1 MEAFFE
7 SLAKQLPML
16 EKLKS
21 IPQDPE
27 YHGEGDVFI
36 HTSLVCNELIKTE
49 EWNNISDREKNT
61 LLFAAAL
68 HDIGK
73 LTCTKRL
80 DGKITS
86 PNHAVKGAQQFR
98 RLWLKYYGSKVFPED
113 LTQRNEI
120 AWLIRWHG
128 LPQLF
133 LEKENV
139 EVALRR
145 AAKTVS
151 LRQLALLSEADFKGR
166 KSRERSKHLETIQYF
181 REYAKELGCYETS
194 SEFPN
199 LYTELKYLRGEL
211 DWYGDCLYEPEG
223 FSVILMMGL
232 PLSGKDTYIKQHL
245 SDVPVI
251 SLDDIRQEFSIGP
264 TQDNSKVI
272 TEGLNRAKEFLR
284 KRESFVWNA
293 TNLTRRIREK
303 LYRLFEAYGAKVT
316 VLNIEAPFSELLIRN
331 QKRDRKLPEAVLEK
345 MLGILEYPDPWEAYH
360 TITIWNFQQEK

>member
-1 MEAFFE
+1 MENFFW

-27 YHGEGDVFI
+27 YHGEGDVFT
-36 HTSLVCNELIKTE
+36 HTSLVCNELIQTE
-49 EWNNISDREKNT
+49 EWNKIADKERNT

-80 DGKITS
+80 DGRITS
-86 PNHAVKGAQQFR
+86 PNHAVKGSQQFR
-98 RLWLKYYGSKVFPED
+98 RLWLRYYGSGIFPED
-113 LTQRNEI
+113 LTQRDEI

-133 LEKENV
+133 LEKENT

-151 LRQLALLSEADFKGR
+151 LRHLALLSEADFKGR
-166 KSRERSKHLETIQYF
+166 KSSERSKHLETIQYF

-199 LYTELKYLRGEL
+199 CYTELKYLRGEL
-211 DWYGDCLYEPEG
+211 AWYGDCLYEPES
-223 FSVILMMGL
+223 FLVILMMGL
-232 PLSGKDTYIKQHL
+232 PLSGKDTYIKQHF
-245 SDVPVI
+245 SDMPII
-251 SLDDIRQEFSIGP
+251 SLDDIRQEFSISP
-264 TQDNSKVI
+264 TQDNGKVI

-284 KRESFVWNA
+284 KKESFVWNA
-293 TNLTRRIREK
+293 TNITFDIRTRIEGLCEKYGARVILIYLEAPYEELLKRNEIRE
-303 LYRLFEAYGAKVT
+303 RKVPAVVIENMMHKMDMPEPIECYQ
-316 VLNIEAPFSELLIRN
+316 VL
-331 QKRDRKLPEAVLEK
+331 K
-345 MLGILEYPDPWEAYH
+345 MGGIA
-360 TITIWNFQQEK
+360 F